1 MVRLLDIKRTYSDG
15 GMRLLLLADSK
26 EDTLPTLLS
35 DIDGLSGA
43 GGVTPGSIVITPA
56 LDVCINITNRN
67 RPHTRRNPGI

>member
-1 MVRLLDIKRTYSDG
+1 MVTLLDIKRTYSDG

-43 GGVTPGSIVITPA
+43 GGGGYSGQYSNHSCT
-56 LDVCINITNRN
+56 
-67 RPHTRRNPGI
+67 

>member
-1 MVRLLDIKRTYSDG
+1 MVRLLDIKRTYGDG

-43 GGVTPGSIVITPA
+43 GSITPGSIVITPA
-56 LDVCINITNRN
+56 SDVCIMANDGTWG
-67 RPHTRRNPGI
+67 PWL

>member
-15 GMRLLLLADSK
+15 GMRLLLLADRK

-43 GGVTPGSIVITPA
+43 G
-56 LDVCINITNRN
+56 L
-67 RPHTRRNPGI
+67 RR

>member
-43 GGVTPGSIVITPA
+43 GGGGYSGQYSNHSCT
-56 LDVCINITNRN
+56 
-67 RPHTRRNPGI
+67 

>member
-43 GGVTPGSIVITPA
+43 GSITPGSICYTPA
-56 LDVCINITNRN
+56 LDMCVMGNNGQWGAWN
-67 RPHTRRNPGI
+67 